1 MKYRIHKTPQ
11 FTIYFGDAALSVSL
25 EEIDKKEITPAL
37 QNIAQ
42 ELHISQL
49 VFLHQNH
56 GVQGNIVQRSDTQ
69 SQFFQQPGDYLIT
82 QKKDCGIG
90 VVTADCLP
98 IVIYDPTTHTA
109 AIIHA
114 GWKGAVAGIFAI
126 TVKKMIESCGASVD
140 TMQIYFGPAARPCCY
155 EVQQDFVDNF
165 QRSVGALPCPTK
177 PCAKFGAQEDA
188 IHSNYESAFIKKDD
202 KLYFDST
209 VFTVNI
215 AQSLGIKLKNIYTT
229 YNVCTICDTS
239 FCSYRREKENARRQI
254 TLISLH

>member
-82 QKKDCGIG
+82 QKKDWDDFVARKNPVLLKDPKGNLYYG
-90 VVTADCLP
+90 SLHNPVSRVSDVVGTQP
-98 IVIYDPTTHTA
+98 
-109 AIIHA
+109 
-114 GWKGAVAGIFAI
+114 I
-126 TVKKMIESCGASVD
+126 TVDISFTELGDPEDLQVYA
-140 TMQIYFGPAARPCCY
+140 
-155 EVQQDFVDNF
+155 EVV
-165 QRSVGALPCPTK
+165 
-177 PCAKFGAQEDA
+177 
-188 IHSNYESAFIKKDD
+188 
-202 KLYFDST
+202 
-209 VFTVNI
+209 
-215 AQSLGIKLKNIYTT
+215 
-229 YNVCTICDTS
+229 
-239 FCSYRREKENARRQI
+239 
-254 TLISLH
+254 

>member
-140 TMQIYFGPAARPCCY
+140 T
-155 EVQQDFVDNF
+155 
-165 QRSVGALPCPTK
+165 
-177 PCAKFGAQEDA
+177 CAKFGAQEDA

>member
-1 MKYRIHKTPQ
+1 MFIHKNQ
-11 FTIYFGDAALSVSL
+11 KFTIYFGDALQSISL
-25 EEIDKKEITPAL
+25 DEIDRKEITPAL
-37 QNIAQ
+37 KNIADQ
-42 ELHISQL
+42 LSISQF

-56 GVQGNIVQRSDTQ
+56 GVDGAVIQNDDTE

-98 IVIYDPTTHTA
+98 IVIYDPTTHTS
-109 AIIHA
+109 AIVHA
-114 GWKGAVAGIFAI
+114 GWKGAAAGIFAI
-126 TVKKMIESCGASVD
+126 TIKKMVESYGASVA

-155 EVQQDFVDNF
+155 EVQQDFVDQF
-165 QRSVGALPCPTK
+165 M
-177 PCAKFGAQEDA
+177 KFT
-188 IHSNYESAFIKKDD
+188 NYRSAFVHKHD

-239 FCSYRREKENARRQI
+239 YCSFRREKENARRQI